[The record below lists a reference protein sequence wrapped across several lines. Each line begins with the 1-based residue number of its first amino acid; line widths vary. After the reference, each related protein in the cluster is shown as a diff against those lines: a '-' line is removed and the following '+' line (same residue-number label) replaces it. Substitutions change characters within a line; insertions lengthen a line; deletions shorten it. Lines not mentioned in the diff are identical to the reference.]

1 LAFASVGP
9 VNVIKKRIVAFSDL
23 HVGSTVGLW
32 PGTFP
37 VEGGGTYTVN
47 IYQRWLLECWYYMY
61 LEISRMDPK
70 PIIVVVGDPVQG
82 THDRDGMLVT
92 PKTDIQANAAYVLL
106 KPIREIIGDEFFYMV
121 RGTEWHEGK
130 SAENVEQ
137 LAEKLGARRDPASGQ
152 STWWEVYYDIGSGA
166 VLHAGS
172 PSPVIHFAHHTGK
185 SSVAWYEATVPL
197 RDLLMQ
203 VAELTRFFENQ
214 APNLKMAVRA
224 HRHRYVHVDVPP
236 DLHAVVCPGWQLKT
250 GFGFKVAHAML
261 PEIGYIIIEWD
272 GKDLTVKPRL
282 FQLPPIHVEGAL

>member
-1 LAFASVGP
+1 
-9 VNVIKKRIVAFSDL
+9 VIVVKNRIVAFSDL

-32 PGTFP
+32 PGRFP
-37 VEGGGTYTVN
+37 VEGGGIYEVN
-47 IYQRWLLECWYYMY
+47 IYQRWLLQCWYYMY
-61 LEISRMDPK
+61 LEIKQMDPK
-70 PIIVVVGDPVQG
+70 PVIVVVGDPVQG

-92 PKTDIQANAAYVLL
+92 GKTDIQANAAYVLL
-106 KPIREIIGDEFFYMV
+106 KPVRDAIGDQWFYMV

-137 LAEKLGARRDPASGQ
+137 LAEKLEARKDPASGQ
-152 STWWEVYYDIGSGA
+152 STWWEVYYNIGG
-166 VLHAGS
+166 
-172 PSPVIHFAHHTGK
+172 PVIHFAHHIGK

-203 VAELTRFFENQ
+203 IAELVRFFENQ
-214 APNLKMAVRA
+214 APNMKMAVRA

-236 DLHAVVCPGWQLKT
+236 DLHAVVLPAWQLKT

-261 PEIGYIIIEWD
+261 PQIGYVIIEWD

-282 FQLPPIHVEGAL
+282 FQLPPIHVEEAL